1 MCGSETIGQ
10 THWLSV
16 EFNTLDIMGK
26 ADNPIRNEI
35 EKVAQEAGINF
46 IINVVSNRND
56 EIAFV
61 SSGFFISAYSK

>member
-26 ADNPIRNEI
+26 VDNPIRNEI

-46 IINVVSNRND
+46 IISAGLNRND
-56 EIAFV
+56 QIT
-61 SSGFFISAYSK
+61 